1 MNAFEMD
8 GRIFQQYSHHK
19 FLENICRKRAADESE
34 FDEYFF
40 QKKRSEAVEDDIVV
54 AAISAA
60 VMLGRSPE
68 RTPNVVRDHSWCTN
82 GYQTWTAEE
91 FKKRLR
97 IKRETFEYI
106 IGEIR
111 LDIKKSPLI

>member
-1 MNAFEMD
+1 MNAFEMAR
-8 GRIFQQYSHHK
+8 RIVQQYSHHK

-40 QKKRSEAVEDDIVV
+40 QKKKEAVENDIVI
-54 AAISAA
+54 AAVSAA

-68 RTPNVVRDHSWCTN
+68 RTPNVAREYSWCTN
-82 GYQTWTAEE
+82 GYQTWTEEE
-91 FKKRLR
+91 FEKRLR
-97 IKRETFEYI
+97 IKRETSEYI